1 MKEFFK
7 ELIAEIN
14 VKPLY
19 IAGVSLFSV
28 YVIIKGILY
37 VNSSG

>member
-7 ELIAEIN
+7 DILAEID
-14 VKPLY
+14 VKLLY
-19 IAGVSLFSV
+19 IAGVSLLSV

-37 VNSSG
+37 VNSP